1 VTRLHVAKI
10 IGPAFS
16 LKSAVGAGAAAVG
29 LTVAAMT
36 SPAVPVS
43 VQGPMPPAMPRLL
56 VDDPYG
62 LPPGQ
67 SIRVRAGGDFQAA
80 LDLAQPGDAILL
92 DAGAVFRGNFT
103 LPRKSQAGWIIIQS
117 SSGALPP
124 PGTRI
129 SPAFAAAMPKLISP
143 NGAPV
148 ILTAPGAK
156 GYRFVGIEF
165 TLALHVKTARQII
178 AFGGTQS
185 RLADTP
191 GNLAIDRC
199 YIHGHAAANVF
210 RGVLLNS
217 GSSTVVNSHISD
229 IHVAGHD
236 SQAILGYNGPG
247 PFKIV
252 NNYLEAAGENI
263 MFGGGDPS
271 IADLVPSDIE
281 VRYNHLFK
289 PLRWRRPDSRVHWT
303 VKNLLELKNA
313 RRVLIEG
320 NLLENVW
327 ADAQSGTAVVLTPR
341 SDGRAPWA
349 AIEDV
354 MFRNNVV
361 RNALG
366 GVGGQSTNEGH
377 PSQRLRRIAVVNNLW
392 LSVERTFF
400 TFAAPTLP
408 AEDLLVDHNTA
419 IPTRYFSYDFDAPSP
434 PALIRFQFS
443 NNLTGFGRFGVKFPR
458 TQEDIRRWLPGAIV
472 GGNALVQMGS
482 ISESIPAA
490 DMARWEPLADAYVVL
505 RSASEAGLLADG
517 TLEASGPLK
526 NAGTDQKDIGVDF
539 GELRRGLGPLSG
551 IVPIQIAR

>member
-1 VTRLHVAKI
+1 V
-10 IGPAFS
+10 
-16 LKSAVGAGAAAVG
+16 
-29 LTVAAMT
+29 
-36 SPAVPVS
+36 
-43 VQGPMPPAMPRLL
+43 
-56 VDDPYG
+56 
-62 LPPGQ
+62 
-67 SIRVRAGGDFQAA
+67 
-80 LDLAQPGDAILL
+80 ILL

-103 LPRKSQAGWIIIQS
+103 LPKKSRAGWIVIQS

-124 PGTRI
+124 PGVRV
-129 SPAFAAAMPKLISP
+129 SPAFAAAMPTLISP

-165 TLALHVKTARQII
+165 TLAPDVKTARQII
-178 AFGGTQS
+178 TFGGTQS
-185 RLADTP
+185 SLADTP
-191 GNLAIDRC
+191 GDLVLDRC
-199 YIHGHAAANVF
+199 YIHGHTSANVF

-217 GSSTVVNSHISD
+217 ASSTVVNSHISE

-281 VRYNHLFK
+281 IRHNHLFK
-289 PLRWRRPDSRVHWT
+289 PLRWRRADARAHWT

-341 SDGRAPWA
+341 NDGRAPWA
-349 AIEDV
+349 VVEDV
-354 MFRNNVV
+354 MFRNNMV
-361 RNALG
+361 RNAVG
-366 GVGGQSTNEGH
+366 GFGGQSTDDGH
-377 PSQRLRRIAVVNNLW
+377 PTQQLRRIAVVNNLW
-392 LSVERTFF
+392 LSVERIFF
-400 TFAAPTLP
+400 TFVATTRP
-408 AEDLLVDHNTA
+408 AEDVLVDHNTA
-419 IPTRYFSYDFDAPSP
+419 IPTRYFSYDFDAASP
-434 PALIRFQFS
+434 PALIRFQFT

-458 TQEDIRRWLPGAIV
+458 TQENVRRWLPEAIF

-482 ISESIPAA
+482 ISESRPAA
-490 DMARWEPLADAYVVL
+490 DTPPWEPWANAYVVL
-505 RSASEAGLLADG
+505 RSASAAGLLTDG
-517 TLEASGPLK
+517 TLGSNGPLK
-526 NAGTDQKDIGVDF
+526 SAGTDQKDIGVDF
-539 GELRRGLGPLSG
+539 GDLRKGLGPLSG
-551 IVPIQIAR
+551 IVPVRVAR